1 MGFHLKE
8 ALQSLCCSNGWSY
21 AVVWRLKCHDSM
33 LLIPVD
39 AYCDVESGMVVD
51 QVLHQVHVVGEGII
65 GQVALTGKH
74 RWIFS
79 DTYCGE
85 LSTVGSTGS
94 QTFFQDTAEWSYQFS
109 AGVKTVAVISVS
121 SQRVIQFGSNQKIP
135 ESLKFVDHTRSFFHQ
150 LQSVLG
156 ASLFGTS
163 EKPIDSEICD
173 RTFASLVSSGNYYSN
188 YANVKPIYKDS
199 CKELT
204 ATAVVQ
210 STNRITPGLYQSSS
224 ESHTLTVPVVSSS
237 TSATKATA
245 SMNNSSF
252 HLLNHCQTA
261 GANAQV
267 IFSTPNMP
275 LPQVLPQSN
284 SSSANNS
291 VLCNSSMSELS
302 TYEFMEQQL
311 LSGIGVQGASNLF
324 PTISHINV
332 PMGNKFCDFQV
343 PPFSNPSYRK
353 NGSPNTINYT
363 AANTGYGGKK
373 LADSHQASPLFRITE
388 GKPST
393 SSDTFLGELKPD
405 NAGSAIPSLNSV
417 NHLNQSSGLPLE
429 QVNTGFT
436 AQPSNDLL
444 QMASSLASDLVGGDV
459 FDNIPV
465 NNLCSSIQDLVAG
478 CRDSRGSGSS
488 GKQSTSNVPL
498 QLPVDNGLF
507 DGFGLDHRQSQGQKF
522 WDDIILPGGIGDCSN
537 LSTGVSECISALDS
551 DSLTACEK
559 GFFSDRG
566 LEQLLDAVVGN
577 AKSISNPNSSDQS
590 STSTV
595 TRAGSSYVHSDKV
608 PFVGL
613 SSLNSGMDGFLPKVH
628 SAYGPKKEVLPKS
641 LVSSWIDSSNNISAE
656 SAVIS
661 QPKKPEDPSK
671 ITRKRARPGESTR
684 PRPKD
689 RQQIQDRVKE
699 LREIVPNGA
708 KCSIDALLDRTIKHM
723 LFLQSVTKYADKL
736 KQTDEPKM
744 IGEASSVVLK
754 DNSSGNGGGST
765 FAFEVGGQTMVCPII
780 VEDLHPPGQMLVE
793 MLCEERGFFLEIA
806 DIIRGFGLTILK
818 GVMEVRDDKVWA
830 RFVVEVNRDIT
841 RMDIF
846 MSLVKLLP
854 QTMEASIGSSS
865 QTIKVIDNSIPVF
878 TNYQQS
884 PLPHPISLADRLQ

>member
-343 PPFSNPSYRK
+343 PPFSNPS
-353 NGSPNTINYT
+353 
-363 AANTGYGGKK
+363 
-373 LADSHQASPLFRITE
+373 
-388 GKPST
+388 
-393 SSDTFLGELKPD
+393 
-405 NAGSAIPSLNSV
+405 
-417 NHLNQSSGLPLE
+417 
-429 QVNTGFT
+429 
-436 AQPSNDLL
+436 
-444 QMASSLASDLVGGDV
+444 
-459 FDNIPV
+459 
-465 NNLCSSIQDLVAG
+465 
-478 CRDSRGSGSS
+478 
-488 GKQSTSNVPL
+488 
-498 QLPVDNGLF
+498 
-507 DGFGLDHRQSQGQKF
+507 QSQGQKF